1 MRKVVRVLV
10 GVVAV
15 LLALVAGAYAWASV
29 ATTRVT
35 SRVWSTHDVDFP
47 VPYPIENEA
56 GIEVPDD
63 ADSEQLALARA
74 RERGRHLV
82 QSRYVCVECHGAN
95 FGGGVMVDAFPI
107 GRFLAPNITTGEG
120 GRTIGYTPT
129 DWDRIVRHGLRR
141 DGTPAVMPSED
152 FQDMSDQELSD
163 IIAYVQSV
171 PPVDNVVPPST
182 FGPLG
187 KFLVATGELLS
198 PESMLTSTEPHRR
211 VPPPTEASVEFG
223 RHIATVCT
231 GCHRADFTG
240 GPIRGGDPSWP
251 PAANLTPNPG
261 AFGDWTQEQFVAA
274 VRTSVRA
281 DGSALRPPMTV
292 VAPYAQR
299 MSDVELEALW
309 LFLRSLPAL
318 PTQ

>member
-1 MRKVVRVLV
+1 MRKVVRILV
-10 GVVAV
+10 GVVVV

-29 ATTRVT
+29 ATSRVT
-35 SRVWSTHDVDFP
+35 SRVWATHEVDFP
-47 VPYPIENEA
+47 VPYPVEDEA
-56 GIEVPDD
+56 GIDVAGD
-63 ADSEQLALARA
+63 ADREQLALARA

-82 QSRYVCVECHGAN
+82 QSRYVCAECHGAN

-120 GRTIGYTPT
+120 GRTIGFTPT
-129 DWDRIVRHGLRR
+129 DWDRIVRHGIRR

-152 FQDMSDQELSD
+152 FKDMSDQELSD
-163 IIAYVQSV
+163 IIAYLQSV
-171 PPVDNVVPPST
+171 PPVDNVVPRST

-187 KFLVATGELLS
+187 KFLVATGELLA
-198 PESMLTSTEPHRR
+198 PESMLTSTEPHLR

-261 AFGDWTQEQFVAA
+261 AFGDWTEEQFVAA
-274 VRTSVRA
+274 LRTSVRA
-281 DGSALRPPMTV
+281 DGSALQPPMTL

-299 MSDVELEALW
+299 MSDVEIEALW
-309 LFLRSLPAL
+309 LFLRSLPAS